1 MPHDFEL
8 DHEHEHESSLLDA
21 QNAKSI
27 WDQDHIVFQTVGI
40 DIGSST
46 SHLLFSRVHLR
57 RHSHAMSSHFEVVRR
72 EVRWQSPIVFT
83 PFKADS
89 SIDAQ
94 ELEQFIEGCFQS
106 AGLKREDIDTG
117 AVILTGEAIKKNN
130 ARAIN
135 QIFAQDAGRFVC
147 ATAGHQLEAMLAAH
161 GSGACA
167 LSKSR
172 AQCGLHIDIGGG
184 TTKLALINQ
193 GLIQGVCAFAGGG
206 RMVALDTQGQ
216 WTRLDDAARLL
227 AQSLGV
233 ECTANSM
240 AQEKTRRLMAKA
252 YVGVLMDVL
261 AACRAL
267 PSQLNQVDH
276 AAQVTQISGLGALAH
291 SLMLTPEFIG
301 TAVPEYL
308 TFSGGVSEYLFGAQ
322 TVDFG
327 DISRLLV
334 QEIIA
339 SFKQTLKLP
348 IIEVAQRIRA
358 TVIGASQF
366 TVQVSGNTIFLSDP
380 TVLPAVNV
388 PVVKVLLPG
397 IEHLSEERVLQSI
410 VAQARRLDLTPLSR
424 MALAMVWDFEPD
436 HATLFLV
443 ASAVFK
449 YMHQVGERVE
459 PLFLVIEGDV
469 ALSLGRVLRD
479 ELDFKGPL
487 ACIDGIELQEFDY
500 IDMGSLITQTNVV
513 PVVVKSLLF

>member
-46 SHLLFSRVHLR
+46 SHLLFSRVHLS
-57 RHSHAMSSHFEVVRR
+57 RHAHAMSSRFEVVRR

-94 ELEQFIEGCFQS
+94 ELEHFIEGCFQS

-193 GLIQGVCAFAGGG
+193 GQIQGVCAFAGGG
-206 RMVALDTQGQ
+206 RMVAMDTQGH
-216 WTRLDDAARLL
+216 WTRLDDAAGLM

-233 ECTANSM
+233 ECTPNSM
-240 AQEKTRRLMAKA
+240 AQEKNRRLIAKA

-261 AACRAL
+261 ASSRAL
-267 PSQLNQVDH
+267 PSPLNQVDR
-276 AAQVTQISGLGALAH
+276 AAQVTQISGLGALAQ

-308 TFSGGVSEYLFGAQ
+308 TFSGGVSEYLFGVE

-334 QEIIA
+334 QEIMA

-348 IIEVAQRIRA
+348 IIEVSQRIRA

-380 TVLPAVNV
+380 TALPAVNV

-397 IEHLSEERVLQSI
+397 IEHLSEDRVLQSI
-410 VAQARRLDLTPLSR
+410 AAQAKRLDLTPLSR

-436 HATLFLV
+436 HATLYLV
-443 ASAVFK
+443 ASAVFQ
-449 YMHQVGERVE
+449 YMHQVGKRVE

-479 ELDFKGPL
+479 ELDFRGPL
-487 ACIDGIELQEFDY
+487 VCIDGIELQELDY

>member
-1 MPHDFEL
+1 LPHDFEL
-8 DHEHEHESSLLDA
+8 DHEHEHDSGLHDA
-21 QNAKSI
+21 KNAKSI

-57 RHSHAMSSHFEVVRR
+57 RHAHGLSSHFEVIGR
-72 EVRWQSPIVFT
+72 EVIWQSDIVFT
-83 PFKADS
+83 PFKSDA
-89 SIDAQ
+89 SIDAHH
-94 ELEQFIEGCFQS
+94 LEHFIEDSFNA

-172 AQCGLHIDIGGG
+172 AQCALHIDIGGG
-184 TTKLALINQ
+184 TTKLALIVN
-193 GLIQGVCAFAGGG
+193 GEIRGVCAFAGGG
-206 RMVALDTQGQ
+206 RMVAQNGSGQ
-216 WTRLDDAARLL
+216 WSRLDDHAFVLASACGIECTPQSMAFEDNRRLIARVYSQVLLEMLQGLRLTPL
-227 AQSLGV
+227 AQ
-233 ECTANSM
+233 
-240 AQEKTRRLMAKA
+240 
-252 YVGVLMDVL
+252 
-261 AACRAL
+261 
-267 PSQLNQVDH
+267 
-276 AAQVTQISGLGALAH
+276 
-291 SLMLTPEFIG
+291 SLMLTPEL
-301 TAVPEYL
+301 ALHPQPQYL
-308 TFSGGVSEYLFGAQ
+308 TFSGGVSEYLFGAE
-322 TVDFG
+322 TADFG

-339 SFKQTLKLP
+339 RLKHSITIP
-348 IIEVAQRIRA
+348 VVEVAERIRA

-380 TVLPAVNV
+380 IVLPAVNV

-410 VAQARRLDLTPLSR
+410 AAQANRLDLTPLSR